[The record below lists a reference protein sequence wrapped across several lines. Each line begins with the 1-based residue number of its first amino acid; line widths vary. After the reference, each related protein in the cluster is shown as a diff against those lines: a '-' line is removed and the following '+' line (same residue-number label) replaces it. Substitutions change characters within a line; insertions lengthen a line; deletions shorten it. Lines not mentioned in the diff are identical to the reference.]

1 MYKYLKRT
9 ADIFVALVAL
19 LILSP
24 VILLISLLLI
34 VQLKKS
40 PFFVQKRP
48 GLNHEIFRVV
58 KFQTML
64 DTKDQNGYLL
74 EDHLRITKLG
84 QFLRKSS
91 FDELPQLFNVLLGH
105 MSFVGPRPLLVE
117 YLDYY
122 SDFQK
127 QRHNV
132 RPGIT
137 GWAQINGRNAI
148 SWQEKF
154 KFDVTYVED
163 ISFMFDMK
171 ILLLTVLKVINASDI
186 QSSEK
191 VTMEKF
197 KG

>member
-1 MYKYLKRT
+1 MYKFLKRT
-9 ADIFVALVAL
+9 ADFFVALVTL
-19 LILSP
+19 LVFSPILFL
-24 VILLISLLLI
+24 VSLLLI
-34 VQLKKS
+34 IELKKS
-40 PFFVQKRP
+40 PFFIQQRP

-64 DTKDQNGYLL
+64 DTRDQNGNLL
-74 EDHLRITKLG
+74 DDHLRITRFG

-91 FDELPQLFNVLLGH
+91 LDELPQLFNVLFGN

-148 SWQEKF
+148 SWEEKF
-154 KFDVTYVED
+154 ILDVIYVEEH
-163 ISFMFDMK
+163 SFLFDMK
-171 ILLLTVLKVINASDI
+171 ILLLTVLKVIKASDI

>member
-1 MYKYLKRT
+1 MYKLFKRA
-9 ADIFVALVAL
+9 ADLFVSLIVL

-24 VILLISLLLI
+24 IILTISIILSI
-34 VQLKKS
+34 QLKKS
-40 PFFVQKRP
+40 PFFVQSRP
-48 GLNHEIFRVV
+48 GLNHKIFKVI

-64 DTKDQNGYLL
+64 NTRDENGHLL
-74 EDHLRITKLG
+74 DDHLRITKFG

-91 FDELPQLFNVLLGH
+91 LDELPQLFNVFIGS

-122 SDFQK
+122 SDTQK

-137 GWAQINGRNAI
+137 GWAQVNGRNTI
-148 SWQEKF
+148 SWEEKF
-154 KFDVTYVED
+154 NFDVTYVQNQ
-163 ISFMFDMK
+163 SFLFDLK
-171 ILLLTVLKVINASDI
+171 VLLMTVLKVLQASDI

-191 VTMEKF
+191 ITMGKF
-197 KG
+197 RG

>member
-1 MYKYLKRT
+1 MYKFLKRT
-9 ADIFVALVAL
+9 ADFFVALVTL
-19 LILSP
+19 LVFSPILFL
-24 VILLISLLLI
+24 VSLLLI
-34 VQLKKS
+34 IELKKS
-40 PFFVQKRP
+40 PFFIQQRP

-64 DTKDQNGYLL
+64 DTRDQNGNLL
-74 EDHLRITKLG
+74 DDHLRITRFG

-91 FDELPQLFNVLLGH
+91 LDELPQLFNVLFGN

-148 SWQEKF
+148 SWEEKF
-154 KFDVTYVED
+154 ILDIIYVEEH
-163 ISFMFDMK
+163 SFLFDMK
-171 ILLLTVLKVINASDI
+171 ILLLTVLKVIKASDI